1 MHTHE
6 LMHPPPSRS
15 VHWVSEWEK
24 EGLLVYF
31 ACAFRSAKQRKLLC
45 TFHNTLQAQ
54 MRNNTNSTAAKA
66 TTTAIVITTNTT
78 NDKMRMQDTKQ
89 QWQQCLTNFT
99 VSEERYRETEK
110 EWEKW
115 GQVSDV
121 SSKDKDNNNNGSNNK
136 GIDFT
141 FPPLCRLTS
150 VAAIAT
156 AVFLP
161 HIHMWH
167 ALVAAAARA
176 TLTRAR
182 GGGGDDVPCPCVW
195 QIVTA

>member
-1 MHTHE
+1 M
-6 LMHPPPSRS
+6 
-15 VHWVSEWEK
+15 WE
-24 EGLLVYF
+24 
-31 ACAFRSAKQRKLLC
+31 
-45 TFHNTLQAQ
+45 
-54 MRNNTNSTAAKA
+54 
-66 TTTAIVITTNTT
+66 
-78 NDKMRMQDTKQ
+78 
-89 QWQQCLTNFT
+89 
-99 VSEERYRETEK
+99 
-110 EWEKW
+110 
-115 GQVSDV
+115 QVSDV
-121 SSKDKDNNNNGSNNK
+121 SSKDKDNNNNGSNTNNNK

-182 GGGGDDVPCPCVW
+182 VRAVAMFHVHVCGK
-195 QIVTA
+195 